1 MKRHTSSRAFSIQAI
16 HATDKLIVQAPE
28 AGQPRSERPASP
40 KRVSTFEGCADPPYS
55 ADDAK
60 RYGTPMV
67 NRAKALN
74 ALAAVV
80 PVGGHLVWL
89 DTAWPMH
96 SKQQWL
102 TVGRVAIVRSTT

>member
-1 MKRHTSSRAFSIQAI
+1 MTTRQFPLVI
-16 HATDKLIVQAPE
+16 
-28 AGQPRSERPASP
+28 
-40 KRVSTFEGCADPPYS
+40 ADPPYS
-55 ADDAK
+55 AEDAK

-67 NRAKALN
+67 NRVKALD

-102 TVGRVAIVRSTT
+102 TVGLIAIVRSTNHRVRLLSVFERV